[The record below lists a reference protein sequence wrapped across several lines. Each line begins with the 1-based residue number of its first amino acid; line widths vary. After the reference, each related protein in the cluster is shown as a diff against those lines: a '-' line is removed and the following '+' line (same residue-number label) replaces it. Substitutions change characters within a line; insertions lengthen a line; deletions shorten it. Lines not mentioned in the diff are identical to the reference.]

1 TSAVVV
7 GPVVARLGERRTL
20 LAGLLLGAIGFVIF
34 GWARQTWLFLLAIP
48 INCLWGLA
56 GPPSQ
61 SMMTQRV
68 SPSEQGELQGA
79 AGAVLEHA
87 PLTVTA
93 ATSPRSAGGPHDYF
107 SEADY
112 WWPDPA
118 DPSGPFIQRDGMSNP
133 DNFDDHR
140 QAMRRLSMDVPA
152 LVAAWKLT
160 GEARYAEQAVRH
172 LRAWF
177 VDEATRMS
185 PDLRYMVPYIR
196 DKKSWPKPPT

>member
-1 TSAVVV
+1 VPRIE
-7 GPVVARLGERRTL
+7 PVVASL
-20 LAGLLLGAIGFVIF
+20 LVAAV
-34 GWARQTWLFLLAIP
+34 LAVAP
-48 INCLWGLA
+48 
-56 GPPSQ
+56 GP
-61 SMMTQRV
+61 
-68 SPSEQGELQGA
+68 A
-79 AGAVLEHA
+79 AAVLEHA